1 MENDLV
7 PPLDHTFVRADYVES
22 QFRAEKVPGEPETS
36 CCKNK
41 KMIQN
46 PFGHV
51 KRTELLGQF
60 EVENNTE
67 GNALQYI

>member
-1 MENDLV
+1 MTLFFPQNTLS
-7 PPLDHTFVRADYVES
+7 VRADYLES

-46 PFGHV
+46 PFGHA
-51 KRTELLGQF
+51 KRTEWLRKF

-67 GNALQYI
+67 GNV